1 MSKQEEWHDSEK
13 GHSSTAT
20 QPKENHVHE
29 HAHQAAQPSQK
40 PYLIGIS
47 LNLIFVLSELVF
59 VKLAHSTAL
68 FADAFHNLSDVLALV
83 IAWLAVLVFGIK
95 ATRSKTYGWHNVS
108 ILASIFNTVLLLF
121 AVGTIFVE
129 GMSDLL
135 NPGHIHTNGVMIT
148 IVAAIGI
155 VVNVSTAMLFKA
167 SGVPDE
173 HGHSHGGHGHGHG
186 DGQDLNAKTAYIHLL
201 SDAGVSIGVILAGW
215 LIKVTGWQLID
226 PIVSLLIGLIILI
239 TAWPVMKETVNL
251 AINGV
256 PDEIDEDAI
265 YDYLTKKPGVVS
277 LHDLHIWPL
286 STTETALTVHLA
298 FSDDVLENNHG
309 QKLLSIIEDELKHD
323 FGISHVTIQI
333 EEANHQENCNTI

>member
-1 MSKQEEWHDSEK
+1 MNQGDQQLHGHLQEEPVH
-13 GHSSTAT
+13 
-20 QPKENHVHE
+20 QQENHGHH
-29 HAHQAAQPSQK
+29 HAGKSAQPSQK

-59 VKLAHSTAL
+59 AKLAHSTAL

-129 GMSDLL
+129 GMGDLL
-135 NPGHIHTNGVMIT
+135 NPGNIHTNGIMIT

-173 HGHSHGGHGHGHG
+173 HGHSHGGH
-186 DGQDLNAKTAYIHLL
+186 DQDLNAKTAYIHLL

-215 LIKVTGWQLID
+215 LIKMTGWQLID
-226 PIVSLLIGLIILI
+226 PIVSLLIGLIILV

-256 PDEIDEDAI
+256 PDEVDADAI
-265 YDYLTKKPGVVS
+265 YDYLLEKEGVFG

-286 STTETALTVHLA
+286 STTEVALTVHLSLQKEA
-298 FSDDVLENNHG
+298 LEKDHG
-309 QKLLSIIEDELKHD
+309 LSLLNKIENELKDD

-333 EEANHQENCNTI
+333 EGQQKEANCNVI

>member
-1 MSKQEEWHDSEK
+1 MSQYDKKTGQQK
-13 GHSSTAT
+13 VN
-20 QPKENHVHE
+20 QVHE
-29 HAHQAAQPSQK
+29 HDVHRAQPSQK

-47 LNLIFVLSELVF
+47 LNLIFVLSELLF
-59 VKLAHSTAL
+59 SKIAHSTAL

-95 ATRSKTYGWHNVS
+95 ATRNKTYGFHNVS

-121 AVGTIFVE
+121 AVGTIFIE
-129 GMSDLL
+129 GFNNLM
-135 NPGHIHTNGVMIT
+135 NPEHIQTNGLMIT
-148 IVAAIGI
+148 VVAAVGI
-155 VVNVSTAMLFKA
+155 VVNVSTALLFKA
-167 SGVPDE
+167 SGVPDAHE
-173 HGHSHGGHGHGHG
+173 HGHEQGPK
-186 DGQDLNAKTAYIHLL
+186 QDLNAKTAYIHLL

-239 TAWPVMKETVNL
+239 SAWPVMKETVNL

-256 PDEIDEDAI
+256 PDEIDAVAVF
-265 YDYLTKKPGVVS
+265 DYLLNKPGVEN

-286 STTETALTVHLA
+286 STTETALTVHL
-298 FSDDVLENNHG
+298 SLTEEQLDDQHGIRLLNEIEN
-309 QKLLSIIEDELKHD
+309 ELKTD

-333 EEANHQENCNTI
+333 EGGQTEENCNVI

>member
-1 MSKQEEWHDSEK
+1 MTTREESPQAE
-13 GHSSTAT
+13 GAHSAVDA
-20 QPKENHVHE
+20 QPKENHAHNHSGHSHE
-29 HAHQAAQPSQK
+29 MAEQPSQR

-59 VKLAHSTAL
+59 AKLAHSTAL

-129 GMSDLL
+129 GVNDLL
-135 NPGHIHTNGVMIT
+135 NPAGIHTNGVMIT

-173 HGHSHGGHGHGHG
+173 HGHSHGH
-186 DGQDLNAKTAYIHLL
+186 DQDLNAKTAYIHLL

-215 LIKVTGWQLID
+215 LIKVTDWQIID
-226 PIVSLLIGLIILI
+226 PIVSLLIGLIILV

-256 PDEIDEDAI
+256 PDSIDEAAI
-265 YDYLTKKPGVVS
+265 YDYLVKKEGVQS

-286 STTETALTVHLA
+286 STTETALTVHL
-298 FSDDVLENNHG
+298 SLSE
-309 QKLLSIIEDELKHD
+309 KLLSVHHGQEALKEIEEELKHN
-323 FGISHVTIQI
+323 FGINHVTIQI
-333 EEANHQENCNTI
+333 ESEQHEENCNTI